1 MNSQFERRG
10 LKTYLCAWID
20 LGIGQGMFS
29 HAPFLKTFQ
38 YRGVQYEVILL
49 FDCFHSD
56 FAHSGKFL
64 MHFNDWCEKFYLESK
79 NIFVYSDT
87 CCNPHY

>member
-1 MNSQFERRG
+1 MNSQFERVENVLAQLSTCVDGFRNRTG
-10 LKTYLCAWID
+10 
-20 LGIGQGMFS
+20 GQRMFS

-64 MHFNDWCEKFYLESK
+64 MHF
-79 NIFVYSDT
+79 
-87 CCNPHY
+87 